1 MKSVGLIT
9 VFLKLLFCICFRTHS
24 SIRYKFYSATISLTN
39 NLHVF
44 ISSVMQFDTDFYLK
58 VLYEIYLICIFVN
71 INEYLKK
78 EGKIIG

>member
-39 NLHVF
+39 IILFLVF
-44 ISSVMQFDTDFYLK
+44 KRPLYHFYGNSKTTRSSEALALDARKKLYL
-58 VLYEIYLICIFVN
+58 
-71 INEYLKK
+71 
-78 EGKIIG
+78 